1 MAVKFSDEQM
11 QEIERLA
18 LINCNSNTIAEAVGV
33 AVNTL
38 KRHCGRKLRH
48 WWAMY
53 RVNLR
58 ESQDVLKATSP
69 DLSKFLGKNV
79 LGQVDKQ
86 DITTKEEQ
94 PISLSTDEVKELKRL
109 AGLASNIKIK
119 EPDVQRQG
127 QTARG

>member
-18 LINCNSNTIAEAVGV
+18 LLNCNSNTIAEAVGV

-38 KRHCGRKLRH
+38 KRHCGRNLKH

-58 ESQDVLKATSP
+58 ETQDTLKATSP

-86 DITTKEEQ
+86 VIATKTEPVTVPEAEKKAVDAGCKAYKEALCATPEER
-94 PISLSTDEVKELKRL
+94 I
-109 AGLASNIKIK
+109 IKIT
-119 EPDVQRQG
+119 G
-127 QTARG
+127 SA

>member
-1 MAVKFSDEQM
+1 MAVRFNDEQM

-48 WWAMY
+48 WRAKY

-58 ESQDVLKATSP
+58 ESQDKLKETSP
-69 DLSKFLGKNV
+69 DMAKFLGKNE
-79 LGQVDKQ
+79 LNQVDKQ
-86 DITTKEEQ
+86 EIRQTGDTIPQLTETERQ
-94 PISLSTDEVKELKRL
+94 AIADFNRSLKLRL
-109 AGLASNIKIK
+109 A
-119 EPDVQRQG
+119 
-127 QTARG
+127 RG